1 MQKFAKHV
9 AEGLV
14 RVLPLPIRSRRAAL
28 PCPCSAPGMA
38 AHKQMADVATLQLA
52 AQIPGMTVEDL
63 PPSSRSVPKPIRS
76 CVRDMVNTLVEREK
90 QAHRMEAD
98 ARRRREDARR
108 KEAARRQFEY
118 APPHPSGSRLPSSAG
133 FLTGSGGCGCRQRKA
148 AMQSTMML
156 ELEPPGE
163 PPPRGR

>member
-14 RVLPLPIRSRRAAL
+14 RVLLLPIRSRRATL
-28 PCPCSAPGMA
+28 PCVLGSAPGMGRCA
-38 AHKQMADVATLQLA
+38 KMADVAPP
-52 AQIPGMTVEDL
+52 QIPGMTVEDL
-63 PPSSRSVPKPIRS
+63 PPSSRSVPKPIRN

-90 QAHRMEAD
+90 LAYRMEAD

-118 APPHPSGSRLPSSAG
+118 APPRPSKPRACSRL
-133 FLTGSGGCGCRQRKA
+133 LGS
-148 AMQSTMML
+148 
-156 ELEPPGE
+156 
-163 PPPRGR
+163 

>member
-1 MQKFAKHV
+1 
-9 AEGLV
+9 
-14 RVLPLPIRSRRAAL
+14 
-28 PCPCSAPGMA
+28 
-38 AHKQMADVATLQLA
+38 MADVATLQLA
-52 AQIPGMTVEDL
+52 PQIPGMTVEDL
-63 PPSSRSVPKPIRS
+63 PPSSRSVPKPIRN
-76 CVRDMVNTLVEREK
+76 CVRDMVNRLVEREK

-118 APPHPSGSRLPSSAG
+118 APPSPLQAARLLSTVG
-133 FLTGSGGCGCRQRKA
+133 FLTERCGCGCRQRKA
-148 AMQSTMML
+148 LQSTMVL

>member
-14 RVLPLPIRSRRAAL
+14 RAILPLPIRSPRRVAVSL
-28 PCPCSAPGMA
+28 FRSWNGV

-52 AQIPGMTVEDL
+52 PQIPGMTVADL
-63 PPSSRSVPKPIRS
+63 PPSSRSVPKPIRN

-118 APPHPSGSRLPSSAG
+118 APPRPSKPRACSRPLGS
-133 FLTGSGGCGCRQRKA
+133 
-148 AMQSTMML
+148 
-156 ELEPPGE
+156 
-163 PPPRGR
+163 